1 MKLKNAAQITACCGG
16 NTRVDTTVAIELAA
30 SCKPVEE
37 VEQQRDRDQEDQNRK
52 GESGIHVMALPYITC
67 LSMISR
73 ANAFRV
79 CREGKP
85 VSTFPDHA
93 QTCSITMELIS
104 LATSSKRSD
113 TFSRCL

>member
-1 MKLKNAAQITACCGG
+1 
-16 NTRVDTTVAIELAA
+16 
-30 SCKPVEE
+30 
-37 VEQQRDRDQEDQNRK
+37 
-52 GESGIHVMALPYITC
+52 VMCPALYH
-67 LSMISR
+67 LLEHDLR

-104 LATSSKRSD
+104 LATSSKRSN